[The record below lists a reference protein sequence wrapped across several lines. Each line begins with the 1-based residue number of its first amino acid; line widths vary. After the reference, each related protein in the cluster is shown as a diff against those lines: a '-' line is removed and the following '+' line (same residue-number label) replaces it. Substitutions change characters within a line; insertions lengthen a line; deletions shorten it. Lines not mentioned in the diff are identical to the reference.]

1 MQQGKWMVAGFVAG
15 LAVAGGASLLLRDDA
30 AREQEQARVGELKA
44 QVERL
49 ESAVTKLSTL
59 LNDAHVSTAG
69 STNPSAAGAAPQTA
83 LLSTEKER
91 NPTQLQAIAEADAL
105 VDLGLQ
111 SGRWTRQQQ
120 DELGAA
126 IGDLD
131 VKEQGRIL
139 ARVSKAINDGQ
150 VKFDPSR

>member
-59 LNDAHVSTAG
+59 IYDAHVSTAV
-69 STNPSAAGAAPQTA
+69 STDSSTAGAAPQTA

-91 NPTQLQAIAEADAL
+91 NPTQPQAIAEADAM

-150 VKFDPSR
+150 VKFDTSR

>member
-1 MQQGKWMVAGFVAG
+1 MAAGFVAG
-15 LAVAGGASLLLRDDA
+15 LAVAGAAFLLLRDDA
-30 AREQEQARVGELKA
+30 AREQEQARVGDLKA

-59 LNDAHVSTAG
+59 LNDAHASTTASANASAG
-69 STNPSAAGAAPQTA
+69 VVAPQPPPPA
-83 LLSTEKER
+83 KEEDR
-91 NPTQLQAIAEADAL
+91 NAAQRQAIAEADAL

-111 SGRWTRQQQ
+111 SGRWSPQQQ

-131 VKEQGRIL
+131 VKERGRIL

-150 VKFDPSR
+150 IKFDPSR

>member
-1 MQQGKWMVAGFVAG
+1 MAAGFVAG
-15 LAVAGGASLLLRDDA
+15 LAVAGAAFLLLRDDA
-30 AREQEQARVGELKA
+30 ACEQEQARVGDLKA

-59 LNDAHVSTAG
+59 LNDAHAGTTA
-69 STNPSAAGAAPQTA
+69 SANASAGVVAPQPPPPA
-83 LLSTEKER
+83 KEEDR
-91 NPTQLQAIAEADAL
+91 NAAQRQAIAEADAL

-111 SGRWTRQQQ
+111 SGRWSPQQQ

-131 VKEQGRIL
+131 VKERGRIL

-150 VKFDPSR
+150 IKFDPSR

>member
-1 MQQGKWMVAGFVAG
+1 MKQGKWMVAGFVVG

-59 LNDAHVSTAG
+59 LNEAHVSTAV
-69 STNPSAAGAAPQTA
+69 STNPSTAGAAPQTA